1 MWIQPTE
8 ARVPKEIWKEFEHNE
23 ISHSVAHHLTAIDEL
38 TVAHGYARVSDVA
51 RHLDITRGSAS
62 LTLKALKLKDFVL
75 EDGNKFLRLSE
86 EGQRIVDIIQ
96 GKRRVFRTFL
106 EDVLKV
112 EGRQAEVDAC
122 KVEHL
127 LSAETGGNLLRF
139 LRFLLANIDQSKEFL
154 DAFWLKEDV
163 CDNPE
168 TCPVCVDTCL
178 MKLQKTNDS

>member
-1 MWIQPTE
+1 M
-8 ARVPKEIWKEFEHNE
+8 PKEIWKEFETNE
-23 ISHSVAHHLTAIDEL
+23 ISHSVAHHLTAIGEL
-38 TVAHGYARVSDVA
+38 MMEHGYARVSDVA

-62 LTLKALKLKDFVL
+62 LTLKALKQKDFVR

-96 GKRRVFRTFL
+96 AKRRVVRMFL

-112 EGRQAEVDAC
+112 ETRQAEVDAC

-139 LRFLLANIDQSKEFL
+139 LRFLMANIDMSTEFL
-154 DAFWLKEDV
+154 DAFWSKQNVCED
-163 CDNPE
+163 PE
-168 TCPVCVDTCL
+168 SCPVCVDTCL
-178 MKLQKTNDS
+178 LKLQITQD